1 MDDGRIPID
10 LTEEHA
16 PAAADG
22 KSYARE
28 DGTLVIDILVEQ
40 PCGESSER
48 EIVVCASDGSE
59 HRLRAP
65 DPRPAERGFK
75 PEVQLAP
82 NAKADLRATP
92 GRDGAVQAMVNVT
105 IKF

>member
-16 PAAADG
+16 AAGTEAG
-22 KSYARE
+22 SYLRE
-28 DGTLVIDILVEQ
+28 DGTLVIEIPVEQ
-40 PCGESSER
+40 PCGASSEG

-59 HRLRAP
+59 HRIDQIPAP
-65 DPRPAERGFK
+65 PAKEGFK
-75 PEVQLAP
+75 AEVQLGE
-82 NAKADLRATP
+82 NAKADLRATR
-92 GRDGAVQAMVNVT
+92 GRYNAVEAMVTLT

>member
-1 MDDGRIPID
+1 MDDGRVPID

-16 PAAADG
+16 PAEADG
-22 KSYARE
+22 ESYTRE
-28 DGTLVIDILVEQ
+28 NGTLVIDILVEP
-40 PCGESSER
+40 PCGESSQR

-59 HRLRAP
+59 HRLHAP
-65 DPRPAERGFK
+65 GPPPAEEGFK

-92 GRDGAVQAMVNVT
+92 GRYGAVQAMVNVT

>member
-10 LTEEHA
+10 ITEAHA
-16 PAAADG
+16 PAETDPH
-22 KSYARE
+22 SYVRE
-28 DGTLVIDILVEQ
+28 DGTLVIEIPVEQ
-40 PCGESSER
+40 PCGVSSER

-59 HRLRAP
+59 HRLNRTPAP
-65 DPRPAERGFK
+65 PADERVK
-75 PEVQLAP
+75 PEVQLGE

-92 GRDGAVQAMVNVT
+92 GRDGAVQAMVNLT

>member
-16 PAAADG
+16 AAETEAA
-22 KSYARE
+22 SHLRE
-28 DGTLVIDILVEQ
+28 DGTLVIEIPVER
-40 PCGESSER
+40 PCDASGAG

-59 HRLRAP
+59 HRVDPAP
-65 DPRPAERGFK
+65 APPAGDVPK
-75 PEVQLAP
+75 AEVQLGE
-82 NAKADLRATP
+82 NAKAGMHATQ
-92 GRDGAVQAMVNVT
+92 GRYNAVQAMVTLT